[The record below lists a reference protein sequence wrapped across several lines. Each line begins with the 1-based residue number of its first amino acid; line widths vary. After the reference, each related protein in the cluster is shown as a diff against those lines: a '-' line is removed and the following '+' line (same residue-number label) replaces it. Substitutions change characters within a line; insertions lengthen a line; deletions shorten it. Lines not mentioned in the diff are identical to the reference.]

1 MPGKAPMRA
10 WTDPEIAEGRKQK
23 PPGFVR
29 ACSCAFFAEAAL
41 GQWTCTGSREGRMPN
56 EKE

>member
-10 WTDPEIAEGRKQK
+10 WTRPDKAEGRKQK

-29 ACSCAFFAEAAL
+29 ASSCAFFVKAAL
-41 GQWTCTGSREGRMPN
+41 ARWTRAGSRQGRMPN